1 MTALAMGNTAQNLSA
16 YLPHV
21 PFAPAF
27 PKSKP
32 ETGKLVFTRS
42 RTGFIVYKKGTP
54 LAWLVLGYHQGQLD
68 NKPKLVKFV
77 DVAYHRQTERG
88 ISMETAFFDTLPEAK
103 QFIRAT
109 LGEGGAK

>member
-1 MTALAMGNTAQNLSA
+1 MTAMLMGNTAQNPLA
-16 YLPHV
+16 RLPHI

-27 PKSKP
+27 PPRKP
-32 ETGKLVFTRS
+32 DTGKLVFTRS

-88 ISMETAFFDTLPEAK
+88 ISMETAFFDTVAEAK

-109 LGEGGAK
+109 LGEGVAK